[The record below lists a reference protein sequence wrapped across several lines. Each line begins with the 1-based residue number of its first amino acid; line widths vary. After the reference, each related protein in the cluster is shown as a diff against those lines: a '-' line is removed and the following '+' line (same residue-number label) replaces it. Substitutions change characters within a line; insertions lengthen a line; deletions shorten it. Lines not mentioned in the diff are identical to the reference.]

1 MGMIALRFALLPLA
15 LIALCAPALA
25 SATTTSKGAIK
36 QLDTTACTV
45 TLADN
50 TTYQFG
56 KRCNFGKLK
65 LGEQIAIVWK
75 QASAARQA
83 VQVFVAK

>member
-1 MGMIALRFALLPLA
+1 MISLRFALVPLVLA
-15 LIALCAPALA
+15 TLAAPALA
-25 SATTTSKGAIK
+25 SATTTTKGTIK
-36 QLDTTACTV
+36 QLDTTARTV
-45 TLADN
+45 TLSDN

-75 QASAARQA
+75 QSDAKRQA

>member
-1 MGMIALRFALLPLA
+1 MTTLASRIAALPLA
-15 LIALCAPALA
+15 LVVLAAPAFA
-25 SATTTSKGAIK
+25 STTTTKGAIK

-45 TLADN
+45 TLSDN

-75 QASAARQA
+75 QAGTTRSA
-83 VQVFVAK
+83 VQVFVAG

>member
-1 MGMIALRFALLPLA
+1 MISLRFALVPLVLA
-15 LIALCAPALA
+15 TLAAPALA
-25 SATTTSKGAIK
+25 SATTTTKGTIK

-45 TLADN
+45 TLSDN

-56 KRCNFGKLK
+56 KRCNFSKLK

-75 QASAARQA
+75 QADAKRQA

>member
-1 MGMIALRFALLPLA
+1 MGMIRALLLTLA
-15 LIALCAPALA
+15 LVLAGPAVA
-25 SATTTSKGAIK
+25 STTTTTKGAVK
-36 QLDTTACTV
+36 KLDTTACTV

-56 KRCNFGKLK
+56 KHCNFGKLK

-75 QASAARQA
+75 QTGTTRSA
-83 VQVFVAK
+83 VQVFVAG